1 MDEKKALNE
10 YDRETE
16 ERDTESFR
24 SGFVAL
30 IGRPNVGKSTLMNA
44 LIGQKIAAVSNRAQ
58 TTRRRIQT
66 VYTSDEGQIVFLDT
80 PGITRAKNKLGDYML
95 EVSGSAMSEVDVILW
110 LVEPST
116 FIGAGEQTILE
127 RLRKVKIPVFLCINK
142 TDTVSAEQLAKC
154 IDTYRTEMEFSEIVP
169 VSAMQEKNLDELL
182 RVLFAKLPEGPM
194 FYDADTVTDERMRD
208 IAAELIREQA
218 LRFLDKEVPHGIAV
232 LIDRFSEREDGSLT
246 DIDATIVCERDSH
259 KGIIIG
265 KKGAMLRKIGT
276 AARHEIEDMLEQQVN
291 LKLFVKVRP
300 DWRDNAMLLKEY
312 GYLSQKKKRG

>member
-1 MDEKKALNE
+1 MEQNE
-10 YDRETE
+10 T
-16 ERDTESFR
+16 FH

-44 LIGQKIAAVSNRAQ
+44 LIGQKIAAVSDRAQ
-58 TTRRRIQT
+58 TTRKRIQT
-66 VYTSDEGQIVFLDT
+66 VYTSEEGQIVFLDT

-95 EVSGSAMSEVDVILW
+95 EVSGNAMSEVDVILW

-127 RLRKVKIPVFLCINK
+127 RLRKVRIPVILCINK
-142 TDTVSAEQLAKC
+142 TDTVTAEQLAKC
-154 IDTYRTEMEFSEIVP
+154 IDTYRKEMDFSEVVP
-169 VSAMQEKNLDELL
+169 VSAVEEKNLDELL
-182 RVLFAKLPEGPM
+182 KVLFGKLPEGPM

-218 LRFLDKEVPHGIAV
+218 LKHLDKEVPHGIAV

-265 KKGAMLRKIGT
+265 KKGTMLRKIGT

-312 GYLSQKKKRG
+312 GYLNPKKK

>member
-1 MDEKKALNE
+1 MSE
-10 YDRETE
+10 
-16 ERDTESFR
+16 FR

-58 TTRRRIQT
+58 TTRKRIQT
-66 VYTSDEGQIVFLDT
+66 VYTSEEGQIVFLDT

-110 LVEPST
+110 LVEPTT
-116 FIGAGEQTILE
+116 FIGAGERAILE
-127 RLRKVKIPVFLCINK
+127 RLQKVKIPVVLCINK
-142 TDTVSAEQLAKC
+142 TDTVDNEQLAKS
-154 IDTYRTEMEFSEIVP
+154 IDTYRAEMDFADIVP
-169 VSAMQEKNLDELL
+169 VSAAEEKNLDELL

-218 LRFLDKEVPHGIAV
+218 LKHLDKEVPHGIAV
-232 LIDRFSEREDGSLT
+232 LIDRFSERPDGSLT

-265 KKGAMLRKIGT
+265 KKGSMLRKIGT

-312 GYLSQKKKRG
+312 GYLAQKKK

>member
-1 MDEKKALNE
+1 MSE
-10 YDRETE
+10 
-16 ERDTESFR
+16 FR

-58 TTRRRIQT
+58 TTRKRIQT
-66 VYTSDEGQIVFLDT
+66 VYTSEEGQIVFLDT

-110 LVEPST
+110 LVEPTT
-116 FIGAGEQTILE
+116 FIGAGERAILE
-127 RLRKVKIPVFLCINK
+127 RLRKVKIPVVLCINK
-142 TDTVSAEQLAKC
+142 TDTADNEQLAKS
-154 IDTYRTEMEFSEIVP
+154 IDTYRAEMDFADIVP
-169 VSAMQEKNLDELL
+169 VSAAEEKNLEELL

-218 LRFLDKEVPHGIAV
+218 LKHLDKEVPHGIAV
-232 LIDRFSEREDGSLT
+232 LIDRFRERPDGSLT

-265 KKGAMLRKIGT
+265 KKGSMLRKIGT

-312 GYLSQKKKRG
+312 GYLAQKKK

>member
-1 MDEKKALNE
+1 MENSTKIH
-10 YDRETE
+10 
-16 ERDTESFR
+16 

-58 TTRRRIQT
+58 TTRKRIQT

-95 EVSGSAMSEVDVILW
+95 EVSGNAMSEVDVILW
-110 LVEPST
+110 LVEPTT
-116 FIGAGEQTILE
+116 FIGAGERNILE
-127 RLRKVKIPVFLCINK
+127 RLQKVRIPVVLCINK
-142 TDTVSAEQLAKC
+142 TDTVTTEQVAKC
-154 IDTYRTEMEFSEIVP
+154 IDTYRAEMEFSDVVP
-169 VSAMQEKNLDELL
+169 VSAVQEKNLDELL
-182 RVLFAKLPEGPM
+182 KVLFAKLPEGPM

-218 LRFLDKEVPHGIAV
+218 LKHLDKEVPHGIAV

-276 AARHEIEDMLEQQVN
+276 AARREIEDMLEQQVN

-312 GYLSQKKKRG
+312 GYLNTKK

>member
-1 MDEKKALNE
+1 MEQNE
-10 YDRETE
+10 T
-16 ERDTESFR
+16 FH

-58 TTRRRIQT
+58 TTRKQIQT
-66 VYTSDEGQIVFLDT
+66 VYTSEEGQIVFLDT

-95 EVSGSAMSEVDVILW
+95 EVSGNAMSEVDVILW

-127 RLRKVKIPVFLCINK
+127 RLRKVRIPVVLCINK
-142 TDTVSAEQLAKC
+142 TDTVTAEQLAKC
-154 IDTYRTEMEFSEIVP
+154 IDTYRKEMDFSEVVP
-169 VSAMQEKNLDELL
+169 VSAVEEKNLDELL
-182 RVLFAKLPEGPM
+182 KVLFGKLPEGPM

-218 LRFLDKEVPHGIAV
+218 LKHLDKEVPHGIAV

-265 KKGAMLRKIGT
+265 KKGTMLRKIGT

-312 GYLSQKKKRG
+312 GYLNPKKK

>member
-1 MDEKKALNE
+1 MEQGEQLH
-10 YDRETE
+10 
-16 ERDTESFR
+16 

-58 TTRRRIQT
+58 TTRKRIQT
-66 VYTSDEGQIVFLDT
+66 VYTSEEGQIVFLDT

-110 LVEPST
+110 LVEPTT
-116 FIGAGEQTILE
+116 FIGAGERTIIE
-127 RLRKVKIPVFLCINK
+127 RLKKVKIPVVLCINK
-142 TDTVSAEQLAKC
+142 TDTVPSEQLARC
-154 IDTYRTEMEFSEIVP
+154 IDTYRVEMDFSEIVP
-169 VSAMQEKNLDELL
+169 VSAIQEKNLEELL
-182 RVLFAKLPEGPM
+182 RVLFVKLPEGPM

-218 LRFLDKEVPHGIAV
+218 LKHLDKEVPHGIAV
-232 LIDRFSEREDGSLT
+232 LIDTFREREDGSLT
-246 DIDATIVCERDSH
+246 DIDATIVCERESH

-276 AARHEIEDMLEQQVN
+276 AARHEIQDMLEQQVN

-312 GYLSQKKKRG
+312 GYLNPKKR

>member
-66 VYTSDEGQIVFLDT
+66 VYTSDEGQIVLLDT

-127 RLRKVKIPVFLCINK
+127 RLRKVKIPVILCINK

-154 IDTYRTEMEFSEIVP
+154 IDTYRTEMDFSEIVP

>member
-1 MDEKKALNE
+1 MEQNE
-10 YDRETE
+10 T
-16 ERDTESFR
+16 FH

-44 LIGQKIAAVSNRAQ
+44 LIGQKIAAVSDRAQ
-58 TTRRRIQT
+58 TTRKRIQT
-66 VYTSDEGQIVFLDT
+66 VYTSEEGQIVFLDT

-95 EVSGSAMSEVDVILW
+95 EVSGNAMSEVDVILW

-127 RLRKVKIPVFLCINK
+127 RLRKVRIPVVLCINK
-142 TDTVSAEQLAKC
+142 TDTVTAEQLAKC
-154 IDTYRTEMEFSEIVP
+154 IDTYRKEMDFSEVVP
-169 VSAMQEKNLDELL
+169 VSAVEEKNLDELL
-182 RVLFAKLPEGPM
+182 KVLFGKLPEGPM

-218 LRFLDKEVPHGIAV
+218 LKHLDKEVPHGIAV

-265 KKGAMLRKIGT
+265 KKGTMLRKIGT

-312 GYLSQKKKRG
+312 GYLNPKKK